1 MYISFLSTLDFDH
14 LETFLNIVIVILS
27 PFLLIFPMVTKSV
40 SSNST
45 SASSESFKKKSTSP
59 ASFSMNNVIDKIKK
73 ADKDLDTMLSKQAF
87 VLKLERQSG
96 VKKTHMIYGIA
107 ALAGLLIL
115 YRLATNF
122 VMSVVLLAYPLI
134 LSLEAVES
142 HDKAKDAHIL
152 AYWSIISFIQLLEA
166 ILPFLRRIIPFYN
179 LLKLTLAV
187 YLYLPETK
195 VKLLSFRFH

>member
-1 MYISFLSTLDFDH
+1 
-14 LETFLNIVIVILS
+14 
-27 PFLLIFPMVTKSV
+27 MVVKSV

-45 SASSESFKKKSTSP
+45 SDSSESSKKISTSS

-96 VKKTHMIYGIA
+96 VKKTHMIYGLA
-107 ALAGLLIL
+107 ALAGSLIL

-152 AYWSIISFIQLLEA
+152 AYWSIISFIQLLEV

-195 VKLLSFRFH
+195 VM